1 MKKNAVIRILAASA
15 LTLGVF
21 SAHAQQVVLKVHHF
35 LSPTSNAHEN
45 LIKPWCDKVGKE
57 SGDRIKCQ
65 IYPSMQLGGTP
76 AQLFDQAKDGIADI
90 VWTIPTYQSGRF
102 IKSEVFELPFMTTT
116 AEKSS
121 PILWEYIQKNALN
134 EYKGTKLLIAH
145 VHDGSILHMGSRQV
159 KALEDLKGAKL
170 RAPSRI
176 ASKVIAALGAIPVQ
190 MPAPAVPE
198 SIAKGVVD
206 GAMIPWEVATP
217 LKLQEVSKVHVE
229 MPEGQPKIS
238 NSIFVLAMNQAK
250 YDSLPDDLKKVMDAN
265 SGLEVSRW
273 AGKVFDIPTTQARKI
288 AQERK
293 NAISQISAEEYA
305 RWVKAT
311 AGVSE
316 EWVAEAAQKG
326 VANGRAL
333 YDEARALLRK

>member
-35 LSPTSNAHEN
+35 LSPISNAHEN

-176 ASKVIAALGAIPVQ
+176 ASKVITALGAIPVQ

-217 LKLQEVSKVHVE
+217 LKLQEVS
-229 MPEGQPKIS
+229 
-238 NSIFVLAMNQAK
+238 
-250 YDSLPDDLKKVMDAN
+250 
-265 SGLEVSRW
+265 
-273 AGKVFDIPTTQARKI
+273 
-288 AQERK
+288 
-293 NAISQISAEEYA
+293 
-305 RWVKAT
+305 
-311 AGVSE
+311 
-316 EWVAEAAQKG
+316 
-326 VANGRAL
+326 
-333 YDEARALLRK
+333 